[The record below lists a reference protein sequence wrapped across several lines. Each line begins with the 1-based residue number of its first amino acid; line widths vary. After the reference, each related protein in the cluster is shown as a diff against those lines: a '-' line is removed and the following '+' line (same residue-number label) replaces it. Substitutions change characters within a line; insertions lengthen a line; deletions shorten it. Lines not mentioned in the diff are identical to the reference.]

1 MLGGESYLKWIQLDY
16 KRLAGFGEVKR
27 NDIVVFNFP
36 AGDTVVLENP
46 AVSYYSIIRDYAF
59 GMAVQANDP
68 HWEKYLAEGRNA
80 VRNSPRFHIV
90 ERPVDRRD
98 NYIKRCVAIPGDSL
112 QIIHGQVYVNGE
124 PQPAF
129 KGIQHIYFVHTNGRP
144 LNPRAL
150 SKYDI
155 PSEYLGIQYNPRYA
169 IPLTAARAEQLQK
182 EVPDIVKVE
191 KMERQ
196 GDNYQLFPH
205 SSNYQ
210 WNEDNFGP
218 VWLPKKGATIELTEE
233 NLIFYKH
240 TIEAYE
246 SSRIEVKDGKVFVNG
261 KEASQYTFRMDYYWM
276 MGDNRHSSSDSR
288 FWGYVPEDHII
299 GKPKLIWLSVDKDK
313 KFLKKIRFER
323 MFRGIDAAV

>member
-1 MLGGESYLKWIQLDY
+1 
-16 KRLAGFGEVKR
+16 
-27 NDIVVFNFP
+27 
-36 AGDTVVLENP
+36 
-46 AVSYYSIIRDYAF
+46 
-59 GMAVQANDP
+59 
-68 HWEKYLAEGRNA
+68 
-80 VRNSPRFHIV
+80 
-90 ERPVDRRD
+90 
-98 NYIKRCVAIPGDSL
+98 
-112 QIIHGQVYVNGE
+112 
-124 PQPAF
+124 
-129 KGIQHIYFVHTNGRP
+129 
-144 LNPRAL
+144 
-150 SKYDI
+150 
-155 PSEYLGIQYNPRYA
+155 
-169 IPLTAARAEQLQK
+169 
-182 EVPDIVKVE
+182 
-191 KMERQ
+191 MERQ